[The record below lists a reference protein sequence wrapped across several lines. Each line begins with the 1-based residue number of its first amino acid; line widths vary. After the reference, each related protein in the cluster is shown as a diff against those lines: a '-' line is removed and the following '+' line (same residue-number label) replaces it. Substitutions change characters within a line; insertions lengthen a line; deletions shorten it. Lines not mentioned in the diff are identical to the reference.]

1 MQNVIL
7 FIRFDNLEEKRNN
20 FIILACNRK
29 KQVS

>member
-1 MQNVIL
+1 MQNIIL
-7 FIRFDNLEEKRNN
+7 FIRFNNFEEKRN